1 MRFFFIRHAQSTNNF
16 LYDST
21 GASTGRSSD
30 PEVTP
35 IGRQQIE
42 ILARFLRTGNPSWRK
57 ANNGQSGFGITHLY
71 TSLMVRAIETGSG
84 IANELGLPLVAWE
97 DLHETGGIYLDDVA
111 TGTRIGQAGKNRAD
125 FANRFRKLVL
135 PESLG
140 DAGWWN
146 RPYEER
152 EQRSARAQRVVDELL
167 RRHGGTDDCV
177 AVVSHGGF
185 YNRILRALLRI
196 EHEDCWFG
204 MYNCGITRI
213 DFSPDTVDLVYM
225 NRLDFMP
232 SELVT

>member
-35 IGRQQIE
+35 TGRQQIE
-42 ILARFLRTGNPSWRK
+42 ILARFLRTGNPSWGK
-57 ANNGQSGFGITHLY
+57 ANNGRFGFGITHLY
-71 TSLMVRAIETGSG
+71 TSLMVRAIETGTRV
-84 IANELGLPLVAWE
+84 ANELGLPLVAWE

-125 FANRFRKLVL
+125 FENRFPKLVL

-167 RRHGGTDDCV
+167 RRHGGVDDCV

-204 MYNCGITRI
+204 LYNCGITRI